1 MYLCKTAK
9 CEVSHLTTNIG
20 SNIEEHRFKIS
31 TNNGSKYRRTTSF
44 NEQSTFKNEENEL

>member
-31 TNNGSKYRRTTSF
+31 TNNVIS
-44 NEQSTFKNEENEL
+44 